1 MKLLALLLALGA
13 ERLLPAGNAFGEPR
27 LLRLL
32 LRVMGRL
39 PASLAAPAAAAL
51 PWLLTLLL
59 AGATAALQVA
69 LAGGMWGAL
78 FGGVVLFCCLGPRD
92 IADDVHRLM
101 AARQSGDVDTARRIA
116 QRLQHGPQPD
126 EGHQGLIGALFIQS
140 HERLFGVL
148 GWFMLLGPA
157 GAVAYRVASRLPQ
170 ALEDI
175 GAHPA
180 SLATAAQLHGALA
193 WLTAR
198 LTAGLFALAG
208 SMDDALAAWR
218 RVGELHFA
226 SAWRSHTWAVL
237 AEVSAAALDTE
248 KPDGSHEAR
257 ADLNA
262 LLAEVLRMQTRALL
276 ILLGLYSL
284 MTVSAL
290 A

>member
-1 MKLLALLLALGA
+1 MNLLALLLALGA

-32 LRVMGRL
+32 LRLMGRL
-39 PASLAAPAAAAL
+39 PASLAAPAAATL
-51 PWLLTLLL
+51 PWLITLLL
-59 AGATAALQVA
+59 AGSAAAVQVR
-69 LAGGMWGAL
+69 LAGGVWGAL
-78 FGGVVLFCCLGPRD
+78 FGGVVLFGCLGPRD
-92 IADDVHRLM
+92 LADDVHRLI
-101 AARQSGDVDTARRIA
+101 AARQAGDAEAARRIA
-116 QRLQHGPQPD
+116 QRLQQGPQPD
-126 EGHQGLIGALFIQS
+126 QGHQGLLGALFIQS

-157 GAVAYRVASRLPQ
+157 GAIAYRVASRLPQ
-170 ALEDI
+170 VLEDI

-193 WLTAR
+193 WLPAR

-208 SMDDALAAWR
+208 SMDEALAAWR

-248 KPDGSHEAR
+248 TADGQPEIS